1 MNSTTSCQVSSP
13 TMASLLSIVAV
24 FETSLH
30 VSFRVL
36 AALKYQ
42 NTINKATLKSP
53 HWLSELQASAPID
66 GYAMKNG
73 EFTVSLPKDDRIK
86 EDLRV
91 MVKFQQRYQMR
102 HGIWRNPFQRLG
114 FRSSEHPQN
123 SAPFSSSILGAEF
136 PCRPVAFLPRNR
148 THRAG

>member
-1 MNSTTSCQVSSP
+1 MEEEAVIKAIGSGPQRVIDE
-13 TMASLLSIVAV
+13 SLNLE
-24 FETSLH
+24 FLH

-36 AALKYQ
+36 AASKYQ
-42 NTINKATLKSP
+42 NTIKKVTLKSP

-91 MVKFQQRYQMR
+91 ILEV
-102 HGIWRNPFQRLG
+102 
-114 FRSSEHPQN
+114 
-123 SAPFSSSILGAEF
+123 SAWDVLSQSG
-136 PCRPVAFLPRNR
+136 
-148 THRAG
+148 